1 MLRRTFTTLAAAAL
15 AAGALTVPIGAQEL
29 PDDTLTGCP
38 EGAASAPFDDVSE
51 TSTHAEAIDCAVERD
66 VVRGVTDDTFAPAD
80 PASRGQLAALL
91 ARALRSS
98 GIQLPDAEV
107 PPFEDAVGT
116 THAADI
122 AAMAAAGVIEG
133 YDDGTVR
140 PQTAVT
146 RAQVAS
152 LVTRAHRFAL
162 GLPTATAGGPYFD
175 DYTEGTHAA
184 AVDLAFELGLVQG
197 RTADTF
203 DPASQVRRDQ
213 FASIVDR
220 LLGAMDAF
228 PAPDFDLTVLHSN
241 DGESMLVPDEDAGF
255 PGVARFVADMQSMQA
270 QAVDAGADSGVVTIS
285 SGDNFL
291 AGPRL
296 NASRLVDD
304 APFYDALVYNEANY
318 DAMTIGN
325 HEFDFSPDLLAEFI
339 AAVDADIPFLSAN
352 IDVSPEP
359 VLDALGDRIAPSTI
373 IEEAGRRIGVIG
385 AVYED
390 LESVSSPRDVVINEV
405 LPAVEAQIAELQSQD
420 VDIILLS
427 SHLQDLNTEL
437 TLIPELSGVDAVVGG
452 GGGEDLRATY
462 PLFAVDADGQQVPV
476 VTTPGN
482 YTDIGRLVLG
492 FDADGALVRITS
504 AASQLMPVAMDG
516 PRNQTMTTEVETP
529 VEAYVES
536 LSENALAQTEVPLD
550 GRRGFVRTRETNLG
564 SMLADAM
571 LLAARDRAVDI
582 PDAPQAD
589 VALSNG
595 GGIRNDSIIG
605 PGAVTELDT
614 FNVAAFLNFVS
625 VATIDGDTLVAV
637 MEHALESAP
646 EPAGGFGQW
655 AGVDFTYD
663 LEQPAGA
670 RLVDVTVTREDDSEV
685 LLVDDGATTAAGSEE
700 FAIASVNFLL
710 DGGDDFP
717 FPEDLEY
724 NQMPVTYQEALA
736 ERVADLGTITAED
749 YPDLTVDEDRY
760 DRFGPVGGE
769 FIN

>member
-1 MLRRTFTTLAAAAL
+1 MPNTL
-15 AAGALTVPIGAQEL
+15 AAGALAVPIGAQEV
-29 PDDTLTGCP
+29 PADTPTGCP
-38 EGAASAPFDDVSE
+38 DGAPPASFDDVPE
-51 TSTHAEAIDCAVERD
+51 GSTHADAIDCAVDRG
-66 VVRGVTDDTFAPAD
+66 VVRGVTEDTFAPAQ
-80 PASRGQLAALL
+80 PATRGQLAAVL
-91 ARALRSS
+91 ARALRGSD
-98 GIQLPDAEV
+98 IELPEVDV
-107 PPFEDAVGT
+107 PPFDDAVGT

-122 AAMAAAGVIEG
+122 AAMAAAGVLVG
-133 YDDGTVR
+133 FDDETFR
-140 PQTAVT
+140 PQVFVT

-152 LVTRAHRFAL
+152 LITRTHEFAL
-162 GLPTATAGGPYFD
+162 GLPTAVVGGPYFD
-175 DYTEGTHAA
+175 DYAEGTHAA
-184 AVDLAFELGLVQG
+184 NVDLAFELGLLQG
-197 RTADTF
+197 RTADAL
-203 DPASQVRRDQ
+203 DPGSDVRRDQ

-228 PAPDFDLTVLHSN
+228 PEPDFDLTILHSN
-241 DGESMLVPDEDAGF
+241 DGESMLLPDADAGF
-255 PGVARFVADMQSMQA
+255 PGVARFVSDMQVLQDD
-270 QAVDAGADSGVVTIS
+270 AVAAGEDAGVVTIS

-296 NASRLVDD
+296 NASRLVED

-339 AAVDADIPFLSAN
+339 TAVDADIPFLSAN
-352 IDVSPEP
+352 IDVSQEP
-359 VLDALGDRIAPSTI
+359 VLAALGDRIAPSTI
-373 IEEAGRRIGVIG
+373 IEESGRRIGIIG

-390 LESVSSPRDVVINEV
+390 LASVSSPRDVIINEV
-405 LPAVEAQIAELQSQD
+405 LPALEAEITALQAQD

-427 SHLQDLNTEL
+427 SHLQDLTTEL
-437 TLIPELSGVDAVVGG
+437 TLIPELSGVDAVIGG

-462 PLFAVDADGQQVPV
+462 PLFAVDADGGQVPV

-492 FDADGALVRITS
+492 FDADGELVRIAR
-504 AASQLMPVAMDG
+504 AASQLVPVEMDG
-516 PRNQTMTTEVETP
+516 PRNETMATDVETP
-529 VEAYVES
+529 VAAYVES
-536 LSENALAQTEVPLD
+536 LADNVLAETQVPLD
-550 GRRGFVRTRETNLG
+550 GRRNSVRTRETNLG

-571 LLAARDRAVDI
+571 LFAARDRAPDI
-582 PDAPQAD
+582 AGVPQAD

-595 GGIRNDSIIG
+595 GGIRNDSVIG
-605 PGAVTELDT
+605 PGEVTELDT

-663 LEQPAGA
+663 LDQPVGD
-670 RLVDVTVTREDDSEV
+670 RLVDVTVTRSNGTEV
-685 LLVDDGATTAAGSEE
+685 ELVIEGTTTAAGSQD

-717 FPEDLEY
+717 FPADLDY
-724 NQMPVTYQEALA
+724 SQMPVTYQEALA
-736 ERVADLGTITAED
+736 ERIADLGTITAAD

-760 DRFGPVGGE
+760 DRFGPVGGS